1 MEQLTLT
8 PISSLEPKI
17 VEDLR
22 SRLSG
27 QLLLP
32 GDLAY
37 ESSRKIWNGM
47 IDRHPALIIKA
58 ATTDDVVLGVN
69 LARNHNLILAVK
81 GGGHNVSGNAVCND
95 GLLIDLSLM
104 KEIKVDGRSKTAVV
118 QMGATWGDFDKV
130 AQEQGLATTGGIIS
144 TTGVAGLT
152 LGGGVGWL
160 VRKHGMSCDNLLEA
174 EVVTADGRIVS
185 ASLNENPDL
194 FWGLRG
200 GGGNFGV
207 VTKMKFQLHEVGTV
221 IGGMI
226 LHPRENAKDMIRF
239 YREFMKKAPN
249 ELTLYS
255 VLLTSPDG
263 HPVNALLGCYTGDL
277 AKGESVIKELR
288 EFGTPLA
295 DMMQPMPYTA
305 MQSLIEAGFPAGNR
319 YYWKSGFLQDLSDTA
334 IDVIVDNANKCP
346 SPFTATVLEMYGG
359 VANEEPKGGT
369 AFLYRDNLFDL
380 VIIGNWVDKKD
391 DQINIAWIR
400 NFWQEIQ
407 PHFSNKVYVNVLGV
421 EGQDRVKEAY
431 GSNYEKLVALKS
443 KFDPGNLFRMN
454 QNIQPSSIYNN

>member
-1 MEQLTLT
+1 MEPLALT
-8 PISSLEPKI
+8 PVSSLEPKI
-17 VEDLR
+17 LEDLR

-27 QLLLP
+27 QLLMP
-32 GDLAY
+32 SNLAY

-58 ATTDDVVLGVN
+58 ATADDVVLGVN
-69 LARNHNLILAVK
+69 LARDHNLILAVK
-81 GGGHNVSGNAVCND
+81 SGGHNVSGNAVCDD

-104 KEIKVDGRSKTAVV
+104 KEVKVDGRSKTATV

-174 EVVTADGRIVS
+174 EVVTAEGKIVM
-185 ASLNENPDL
+185 ANLDENADL
-194 FWGLRG
+194 LWGLRG

-207 VTKMKFQLHEVGTV
+207 VTKMKFQLHEVGIV
-221 IGGMI
+221 LGGMI
-226 LHPRENAKDMIRF
+226 LHPRENAKEMIRF
-239 YREFMKKAPN
+239 FREFMKTAPN

-277 AKGESVIKELR
+277 AKGEKVIKDLR

-295 DMMQPMPYTA
+295 DMIQPMPYTA
-305 MQSLIEAGFPAGNR
+305 MQTLLEAGFPTGNR
-319 YYWKSGFLQDLSDTA
+319 YYWKSGFLEELSDKA
-334 IDVIVDNANKCP
+334 IDVIVSNANTCP
-346 SPFTATVLEMYGG
+346 SPFSAIVLEMYGG

-369 AFLYRDNLFDL
+369 AYLYRDNQFDL
-380 VIIGNWVDKKD
+380 VIIGNWVESKED
-391 DQINIAWIR
+391 DLNISWIM
-400 NFWQEIQ
+400 NFWSEIQ
-407 PHFSNKVYVNVLGV
+407 PHFSKKVYVNLLGV
-421 EGQDRVKEAY
+421 EGQERVKEAY
-431 GSNYEKLVALKS
+431 GSNYEKLAALKF
-443 KFDPGNLFRMN
+443 KYDPGNLFRMN
-454 QNIQPSSIYNN
+454 QNIQPMK